1 MELLL
6 IREQVTLP
14 NAQVTLRMH
23 QKNNKRLII
32 NIMLCTFLLYSITW
46 LNQYPSSLTSHCKSR
61 TELSNTS
68 LQLLPLHI
76 SFLLSL
82 PKLNWLAILKNSLE
96 NWLAENYGCIW
107 NFQVYLTSLVCLSVF
122 LSSSG
127 LRRSHLFCIVMHP
140 LPSSSNIGSIKPTIN

>member
-96 NWLAENYGCIW
+96 NWLAKNYGCIW